1 MGYDARVFLR
11 RYYLYQLLATSSFFQ
26 AMFYVY
32 YQQRAGVDLASILLI
47 QAVYTAL
54 RAALDLPFGA
64 LADRTSRRWCLAG
77 SSFALVAGSAV
88 LLAWPSL
95 LTVCIAEAL
104 FAIGAA
110 MRSGADSALL
120 FDTLHAD
127 GHGERYP
134 TAESRGQAMASIGS
148 GTTAVVGGLLAA
160 VDLGLP
166 YVATIALAI
175 VGLVTALRL
184 DERRHG
190 ATTRVRGH
198 MRDAAR
204 LALRTPALRWSIAVA
219 VLAITASHV
228 FYYLQQPFLEA
239 IGVPVAAFGVV
250 FALVKLVTAWVA
262 GLAHRVDDALGQRRT
277 TAIMLAVPVV
287 GLGGMALATGPIG
300 AVWMLTRGLLDGLW
314 MPLANVYVNR
324 RVDSRLRATVL
335 SLQSVLARLSLSA
348 ALGLLGLASTRLDLW
363 VTLAV
368 GATVIAVI
376 SLGLMTGSRSLA
388 GRTPCDN
395 EMPPCS

>member
-1 MGYDARVFLR
+1 MFLR
-11 RYYLYQLLATSSFFQ
+11 RYYLYQLVGTSNFFQ

-32 YQQRAGVDLASILLI
+32 YEQRAGVDLAAILLI
-47 QAVYTAL
+47 QAAYTAL
-54 RAALDLPFGA
+54 RAALDMPFGA

-77 SSFALVAGSAV
+77 NSIAVVIGSMALLVR
-88 LLAWPSL
+88 PSL
-95 LTVCIAEAL
+95 LTVCVAEAL
-104 FAIGAA
+104 FAIGSAL
-110 MRSGADSALL
+110 RSGADSALL
-120 FDTLHAD
+120 YDTLHAD
-127 GHGERYP
+127 GHDGRYP

-166 YVATIALAI
+166 YFATIALSIA
-175 VGLVTALRL
+175 GLVTALRL
-184 DERRHG
+184 DERRHV

-204 LALRTPALRWSIAVA
+204 LALRTPALRWSIGVA

-228 FYYLQQPFLEA
+228 FYYLQQPFLQS

-250 FALVKLVTAWVA
+250 FALIKLVTAWVA
-262 GLAHRVDDALGQRRT
+262 GIAHRVDGALGQRRT
-277 TAIMLAVPVV
+277 TALMLAVPVV
-287 GLGGMALATGPIG
+287 GLGGMALATSPLG
-300 AVWMLTRGLLDGLW
+300 AAWMLTRGLLDGLW

-324 RVDSRLRATVL
+324 RVDSRLRATLL

-348 ALGLLGLASTRLDLW
+348 ALGLLGVASTRLDLW
-363 VTLAV
+363 VTLTISAGAV
-368 GATVIAVI
+368 GVLSAA
-376 SLGLMTGSRSLA
+376 LMARSRSLA
-388 GRTPCDN
+388 ARTPCDN